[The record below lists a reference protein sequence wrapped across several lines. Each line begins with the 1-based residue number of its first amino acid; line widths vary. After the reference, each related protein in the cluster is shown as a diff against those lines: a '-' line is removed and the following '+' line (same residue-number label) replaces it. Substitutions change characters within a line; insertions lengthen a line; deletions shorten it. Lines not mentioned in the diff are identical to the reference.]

1 MFGKKAPLGAQADE
15 DYELH
20 ATPAALASEQQR
32 GDAEV
37 MRRGDFGEKEG
48 RPIPQEGYV
57 DPRAPY
63 EPAMDVG
70 NIGEEKDNIISVHGY
85 MHKQGEHAI
94 KGPLHKSWKRR
105 YFGTI
110 SIHPIE
116 LNAVKKLTR
125 LV

>member
-1 MFGKKAPLGAQADE
+1 MFGKKAPLGAHADE

-20 ATPAALASEQQR
+20 ATPAALAS

-37 MRRGDFGEKEG
+37 VRRGDFGEKEG
-48 RPIPQEGYV
+48 RPIAQEGYV

-70 NIGEEKDNIISVHGY
+70 NVGEEKDNIISVHGY

-105 YFGTI
+105 YFGMHLMEF
-110 SIHPIE
+110 SH
-116 LNAVKKLTR
+116 VKTR
-125 LV
+125 N